1 MKKRSAF
8 LLILGFIIL
17 GCAANGDVL
26 TPTLP
31 EPTSF
36 VTPAFVTPVATIS
49 ETPTLSI
56 VPGDLGWGSIH
67 GKITDAVSRALIVG
81 ATVTCEHHSY
91 SSPSPC
97 SGTATTD
104 EDGIYFFENIYFH
117 DTDSIKLTI
126 QATGYQTHE
135 ITLAVSSFAMPN
147 MEANFSLNRAP

>member
-1 MKKRSAF
+1 MKKHYIF
-8 LLILGFIIL
+8 LLTFSIVVS
-17 GCAANGDVL
+17 GCNFNVEIL
-26 TPTLP
+26 TPGP
-31 EPTSF
+31 AGPTPF
-36 VTPAFVTPVATIS
+36 ATQMVPTPFATIAV
-49 ETPTLSI
+49 TAPLI
-56 VPGDLGWGSIH
+56 PGDFGWGSIH
-67 GKITDAVSRALIVG
+67 GKITDAVSGALIVG

-135 ITLAVSSFAMPN
+135 ITLAVSSFAMPK